1 MSVNLSIFI
10 LQLSPPSAVVSKE
23 LTAAEAKE
31 AEANASNDLTVSVI
45 TVSSFITEYTYELN
59 DLKVQ
64 RSNLINS

>member
-31 AEANASNDLTVSVI
+31 AEANASKDLTVSVI
-45 TVSSFITEYTYELN
+45 TVSSFITGEKFELN

-64 RSNLINS
+64 RLNLIDS

>member
-31 AEANASNDLTVSVI
+31 GEANASNDLTVSVI
-45 TVSSFITEYTYELN
+45 TVSSFITEYTFELN

-64 RSNLINS
+64 RPNLVNR